1 MARADDDLPEGHT
14 LDDEDRA
21 LIAKLR
27 ELPYDGE
34 EPDWR
39 ALEAQIRAQVA
50 PLAMPSPWWRN
61 WRWLVPIGALAT
73 TAAIVLVL
81 ATRPQATGNV
91 ATTEHG
97 ARQDAAVSAE
107 PDPSLAA
114 TQHADDRAHAPT
126 MWLDGEAVDIDEI
139 SDEKLEAA
147 LPLDGLLGEPDDV
160 DAARALDDVDAAREP
175 DDADL
180 GEPGDAHQTIGG
192 VLPDDSWIDAL
203 DDDAADR
210 LEQFLARKR
219 T

>member
-1 MARADDDLPEGHT
+1 MARADDDRPEGHT
-14 LDDEDRA
+14 LDSDDRA

-27 ELPYDGE
+27 ALPADGE

-81 ATRPQATGNV
+81 ASRPHGSADIATSV
-91 ATTEHG
+91 RG
-97 ARQDAAVSAE
+97 ARPDASVTAEPTPTSTPAQTDDDAA
-107 PDPSLAA
+107 
-114 TQHADDRAHAPT
+114 RAPAL
-126 MWLDGEAVDIDEI
+126 WLDGEAVDLEEIDDDQLAGLDPLAYAADDDLDTHEGHEDLEMRDGTQTAPAS
-139 SDEKLEAA
+139 SDPVE
-147 LPLDGLLGEPDDV
+147 
-160 DAARALDDVDAAREP
+160 
-175 DDADL
+175 
-180 GEPGDAHQTIGG
+180 TIGG
-192 VLPDDSWIDAL
+192 MLPMSDDRWIDAL
-203 DDDAADR
+203 DDDEADR